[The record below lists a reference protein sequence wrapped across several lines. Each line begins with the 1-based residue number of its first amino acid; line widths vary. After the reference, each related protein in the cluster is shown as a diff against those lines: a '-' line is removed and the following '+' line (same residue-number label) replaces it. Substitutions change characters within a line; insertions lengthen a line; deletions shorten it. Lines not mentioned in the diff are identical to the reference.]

1 MEPDMDQHLF
11 FSALTK
17 AIFGFLLLAALL
29 FLPAG
34 TVHWF
39 NAWLLMVVLFLPM
52 LVLGVFLLWKSPEL
66 LRKRLNT
73 GEKEPIQ
80 RKIILG
86 SVFMFL
92 GGFLAAG
99 FSFRFGV
106 LLLPRWVSFTA
117 AAVFLAGYGL
127 YARVL
132 RENAFLSRTVE
143 VQEGQTVISTGLY
156 AVVRHP
162 MYAATILL
170 FLSMPL
176 VLGSM
181 VSFCFFLPYPILIA
195 KRIEN
200 EEAVLTNGL
209 PGYSAYKERVTYRLF
224 PFVW

>member
-1 MEPDMDQHLF
+1 MEPDMDKHLL

-17 AIFGFLLLAALL
+17 AISGFLLLAALL

-39 NAWLLMVVLFLPM
+39 NAWLLMAVLFLPM

-80 RKIILG
+80 RKVILG

-92 GGFLAAG
+92 GGFLAAE
-99 FSFRFGV
+99 FSFRWEV
-106 LLLPRWVSFTA
+106 WLLPRQVSLA
-117 AAVFLAGYGL
+117 AAVLFLLGYGL

-132 RENAFLSRTVE
+132 VENQWLSRTVE
-143 VQEGQTVISTGLY
+143 VQEGQSVISTGLY

-162 MYAATILL
+162 MYTATVLL

-200 EEAVLTNGL
+200 EEEVLTNGL